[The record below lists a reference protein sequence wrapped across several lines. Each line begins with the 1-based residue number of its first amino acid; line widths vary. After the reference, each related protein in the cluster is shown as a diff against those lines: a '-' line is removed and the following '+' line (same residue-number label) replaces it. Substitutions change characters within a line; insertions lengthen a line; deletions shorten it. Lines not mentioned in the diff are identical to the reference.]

1 VQVAIDKL
9 ESFRTELLKGMFG
22 SKNPPEKK

>member
-1 VQVAIDKL
+1 VDKL

-22 SKNPPEKK
+22 SKGSEKKQKQ